1 MERRILTSFQTTSS
15 SQRLIG
21 RTVGHYRIL
30 GHLGDGGMGVVY
42 RAEDTRLGRV
52 VALKLLPPELTRDP
66 EAKRRFEREAR
77 AAALLDHPNICTTY
91 DFGEA
96 EGDGQMYIAM
106 ACYEG
111 ESLADRV
118 THGPLS
124 LDDAIKILE
133 QICRGLGKA
142 HASGVIHRDIKP
154 GNVMLTADG
163 VVKIVD
169 FGLAKLSAGS
179 QLTKSRTSLG
189 TAAYMAPEQ
198 LRGEEV
204 GPQTDI
210 WASGIVL
217 FELLTGTRPF
227 RGDYAEALSYSILNE
242 QPATITELRPDLPV
256 EIDRIIKKMLRKDP
270 LQRYASTDEVIA
282 ELEVLRTPSSGSGKS
297 GPRSTKVREPLRAGA
312 KLGPYEIVEPL
323 GSGGMGDVYRARDTR
338 LDRQVA
344 LKVLAPEFSEDA
356 ERKQRFQREA
366 KTISSLSHPNICTL
380 FDVGEQEGT
389 DYLVMEYL
397 EGETLAERLA
407 RGALPLTELLK
418 TGIQIGEALGRAHQ
432 QGIVHRDLKPGNV
445 MLTKSGAVKLLDFGL
460 AKDVGAVTSTP
471 RRRDPQTPDKPLT
484 AEGAIV
490 GTLAY
495 MAPEQVEGREADARS
510 DIFAFGA
517 ILYEMA
523 TGKRAFEGTT
533 KAKLMAAILE
543 REPPPIADVRTGG
556 DSASGSRRGL
566 AAIDHIVR
574 RCLEKNPAR
583 RPSSAEEV
591 QSELKA
597 LLTAETP
604 VGRPVRV
611 KRAALAAMVV
621 FGLLALSLAGWF
633 WHRASRERWVR
644 ETAIPEIGRLVEN
657 EEFDKAAAL
666 IREARAILPKDP
678 TLDALW
684 IKATGEASVNSV
696 PPGADVSIRP
706 FHGDANA
713 WESIGKT
720 PFKKIRVPKGAHIW
734 RIAKPGFAVTEFVSR
749 GRLKGT
755 FQLHSEGSVP
765 QGMVPVDGDM
775 TGLNYPYQAAPKVK
789 LDDYLIDRHE
799 VTNED
804 YKKFVDA
811 AGYQKR
817 DFWEQPFVKDG
828 RTVPWEDA
836 VALFKDTTGRPGPA
850 TWEVGS
856 FPKGKEKHPVGGVSW
871 YEAAAYAE
879 FAGKT
884 LPTAYHWTNA
894 AQLNLARLIAPGGNF
909 RSEGTQPVGGPG
921 TLSGSGT
928 TDMAGNV
935 KEWCWNESAA
945 GKRFILGG
953 GFGEPSYVFTQTD
966 TQPPW
971 DRNPNY
977 GFRCVKLLSP
987 AVAEATA
994 RLEPML
1000 RDFSREKPVS
1010 DETYNA
1016 IKGLYSYDK
1025 GELNAKIEETATTE
1039 EWVWEKVSFDAA
1051 YGGERVIVHIFL
1063 PKNSSPP
1070 FQTVVY
1076 FPAANALFEERF
1088 DPSLI
1093 KHGVD
1098 FLPKSGRALVI
1109 PVYKGTFERRDG
1121 LKQGG
1126 PAANPPAAWRDHVI
1140 AWSKDLGRSL
1150 DYLETRKDVDS
1161 TKIGYLGFSLGA
1173 ANAPVFL
1180 AVEERFKVAAFLSG
1194 GFYLMKA
1201 LPEADDITF
1210 APRVKIPVLLLN
1222 DRYDDFFPLE
1232 ASQLPFFRLLGTPNE
1247 NKRQVFYE
1255 SGHGG
1260 LPLKEA
1266 IRETLDWF
1274 DKYLGPVNRR
1284 RP

>member
-1 MERRILTSFQTTSS
+1 V
-15 SQRLIG
+15 IG
-21 RTVGHYRIL
+21 RTIGHYRIL

-397 EGETLAERLA
+397 EGETLAERLT

-445 MLTKSGAVKLLDFGL
+445 MLTKTGAVKLLDFGL
-460 AKDVGAVTSTP
+460 AKDVGAVTTTP
-471 RRRDPQTPDKPLT
+471 RRRSGSPSPDKPLT

-495 MAPEQVEGREADARS
+495 MAPEQVEGQEADARS
-510 DIFAFGA
+510 DIFAYGA

-523 TGKRAFEGTT
+523 TGKRAFEGAT
-533 KAKLMAAILE
+533 KANLIAAILTAQPALLAE
-543 REPPPIADVRTGG
+543 I
-556 DSASGSRRGL
+556 RRGTTSTSGTSRSL
-566 AAIDHIVR
+566 ATIEHAVR
-574 RCLEKNPAR
+574 QCLEKDPDRRWQSAIDVANELRWMAEKGAEAEAGAGSETRVARPWKISILVLSLVAVTAIGAAVWLARARFSQTKVQATPVPRLVRLTWNLRSYSPSISPDGASFAYSSDPSHAVGEDTDIFVCRIGGENPINLTKSFKGGDGSPKFSPDGQSIAFRSERDGGGIFIMGASGESVRRLTSFGVDPAWSPDGKSIAFGSRPYQGGASDAVSPLWVVDVATGETRKIFNGDAVNPCWSPSGTRLAFNGMRQSMLGGRVLCTIAVSGGSPTEVVSSPGGGWLFSVWTPGWIWYSNADRGPPGLWRIQMDDATGKPIGAPEPVMRSTSEIVRLSVSADVSKVLFQAVSDQPSLLRWDFDAAR
-583 RPSSAEEV
+583 GLVSPAPRPIITGGRQIYVDPGSGPSPDGEWIATILIDTSNEFKLDIVLVRAATGETRRLTNDSARKEAMAWAPDGSRLYFCVAAEGK
-591 QSELKA
+591 SELWSIRPDGSGRERVLGA
-597 LLTAETP
+597 TP
-604 VGRPVRV
+604 VGEILND
-611 KRAALAAMVV
+611 LA
-621 FGLLALSLAGWF
+621 S
-633 WHRASRERWVR
+633 
-644 ETAIPEIGRLVEN
+644 P
-657 EEFDKAAAL
+657 
-666 IREARAILPKDP
+666 
-678 TLDALW
+678 
-684 IKATGEASVNSV
+684 
-696 PPGADVSIRP
+696 
-706 FHGDANA
+706 
-713 WESIGKT
+713 
-720 PFKKIRVPKGAHIW
+720 
-734 RIAKPGFAVTEFVSR
+734 
-749 GRLKGT
+749 
-755 FQLHSEGSVP
+755 
-765 QGMVPVDGDM
+765 
-775 TGLNYPYQAAPKVK
+775 
-789 LDDYLIDRHE
+789 
-799 VTNED
+799 
-804 YKKFVDA
+804 
-811 AGYQKR
+811 
-817 DFWEQPFVKDG
+817 DG
-828 RTVPWEDA
+828 RSLYVE
-836 VALFKDTTGRPGPA
+836 
-850 TWEVGS
+850 
-856 FPKGKEKHPVGGVSW
+856 
-871 YEAAAYAE
+871 
-879 FAGKT
+879 AGKT
-884 LPTAYHWTNA
+884 HQPYFVDVSVPFAQRRPIPLPLLPDKRSFA
-894 AQLNLARLIAPGGNF
+894 ARRWSPDGRWILGAARKAD
-909 RSEGTQPVGGPG
+909 
-921 TLSGSGT
+921 GT
-928 TDMAGNV
+928 TDDALLLFDVEKKTYRTIGDVKDSDCFWLPDSRRILLLSGVSGELKILDRESGLMKQAGSVGREAGNV
-935 KEWCWNESAA
+935 
-945 GKRFILGG
+945 
-953 GFGEPSYVFTQTD
+953 V
-966 TQPPW
+966 
-971 DRNPNY
+971 
-977 GFRCVKLLSP
+977 LS
-987 AVAEATA
+987 
-994 RLEPML
+994 
-1000 RDFSREKPVS
+1000 RDGRWLVG
-1010 DETYNA
+1010 N
-1016 IKGLYSYDK
+1016 
-1025 GELNAKIEETATTE
+1025 
-1039 EWVWEKVSFDAA
+1039 
-1051 YGGERVIVHIFL
+1051 GGEGQCDI
-1063 PKNSSPP
+1063 
-1070 FQTVVY
+1070 
-1076 FPAANALFEERF
+1076 
-1088 DPSLI
+1088 
-1093 KHGVD
+1093 
-1098 FLPKSGRALVI
+1098 
-1109 PVYKGTFERRDG
+1109 
-1121 LKQGG
+1121 
-1126 PAANPPAAWRDHVI
+1126 WM
-1140 AWSKDLGRSL
+1140 L
-1150 DYLETRKDVDS
+1150 DY
-1161 TKIGYLGFSLGA
+1161 GA
-1173 ANAPVFL
+1173 KP
-1180 AVEERFKVAAFLSG
+1180 
-1194 GFYLMKA
+1194 
-1201 LPEADDITF
+1201 
-1210 APRVKIPVLLLN
+1210 
-1222 DRYDDFFPLE
+1222 
-1232 ASQLPFFRLLGTPNE
+1232 
-1247 NKRQVFYE
+1247 
-1255 SGHGG
+1255 
-1260 LPLKEA
+1260 
-1266 IRETLDWF
+1266 
-1274 DKYLGPVNRR
+1274 
-1284 RP
+1284 